1 MPTLSLHLF
10 QKHLVTLVGIIVLCV
25 AISSAFNQQIKANYQ
40 ITKVQI
46 AMHLMTVTLPI
57 TVTHV
62 SII

>member
-1 MPTLSLHLF
+1 MPTHSLHLF
-10 QKHLVTLVGIIVLCV
+10 QKHFATQADIIVLCM
-25 AISSAFNQQIKANYQ
+25 AISSAFNQEIKANYQ